1 MTARPLKSEAG
12 LVDQLL
18 LRGRDG
24 IDHGWQQDAACAG
37 NDPEAWF
44 PLESGRNRAEVA
56 YAKSICATCPAR
68 NPCAEYAIESGERH
82 GVWGGLT
89 VRDRDR
95 IRRQRGLS
103 GLGDV
108 A

>member
-1 MTARPLKSEAG
+1 MTARPLKSETG

-37 NDPEAWF
+37 HHSPDLWF
-44 PLESGRNRAEVA
+44 TRETEQYAREVCVLECPVRMQCFA
-56 YAKSICATCPAR
+56 YAMET
-68 NPCAEYAIESGERH
+68 AEPW
-82 GVWGGLT
+82 GVWGGYT
-89 VRDRDR
+89 PEQ
-95 IRRQRGLS
+95 RQRVARRRALGLED
-103 GLGDV
+103 GAV